1 MLENQ
6 KFRPIA
12 VVGPLG
18 EAITLDTIPPAD
30 TTRWVARRKAEVV
43 AAVNG
48 GLLSVDEAMT
58 RYGLSLEEFES
69 WQVTLRRVGMPG
81 LRITHT
87 QDYGHLRNRLG

>member
-6 KFRPIA
+6 KFRPTA

-18 EAITLDTIPPAD
+18 EAITMDTIPPAD

-48 GLLSVDEAMT
+48 GLLSVDEALM

-69 WQVTLRRVGMPG
+69 WRITLRRVGMPG

-87 QDYGHLRNRLG
+87 QDHGHLRKRH

>member
-30 TTRWVARRKAEVV
+30 TTRWVARRKAEEIGRAHV
-43 AAVNG
+43 
-48 GLLSVDEAMT
+48 
-58 RYGLSLEEFES
+58 
-69 WQVTLRRVGMPG
+69 
-81 LRITHT
+81 
-87 QDYGHLRNRLG
+87 